1 MESSADLKERFEQ
14 YVVKDGDLEKR
25 VNIVMHSCRETVTL
39 EMKKDEDFGELFQEY
54 HFSGSYYD
62 KLAVGDIRHEF
73 DLNAVFGVPEGSY
86 QIRRPSSNDDQSE
99 CNFMEFI
106 VTDCQ
111 DNTINLIAE
120 NGRIS
125 AAKMKE
131 VLKTALDRA
140 LTRLKNRVVSE
151 SGEGVRVTRT
161 EGLALTLK
169 LQPDSKFVSSIEV
182 DLVPV
187 LR

>member
-1 MESSADLKERFEQ
+1 MESSAELKERFEQ

-25 VNIVMHSCRETVTL
+25 VNIVMHSCRETVTQ

-73 DLNAVFGVPEGSY
+73 DLNVVFGVPEGSY

-99 CNFMEFI
+99 CNFMEFV
-106 VTDCQ
+106 VTDCP
-111 DNTINLIAE
+111 DDTINLIAE
-120 NGRIS
+120 KGRIS
-125 AAKMKE
+125 AGKMKE

-169 LQPDSKFVSSIEV
+169 LQPDSGFVSSIEV